1 VKTRFQ
7 TLPFECSVYSYATE
21 TLMVKRA
28 GSNAEPTPV
37 IHHRAVNAAPERAAE
52 VGPGSPPARG
62 AR

>member
-1 VKTRFQ
+1 M
-7 TLPFECSVYSYATE
+7 PFECSVYSYATE